1 LVTPIE
7 PNGFQYGGRRAA
19 VDGLVNVMA
28 SNQGMHASEDE
39 ANDTIE
45 RVALSGAEAIRSIIA
60 DRKDLRTQL
69 DAQQREIAAL
79 NAVNEELHRRIVL
92 LRHHFV
98 ELGNKAVDLI
108 EQLDQATREAMR
120 DDTSIGSA
128 VPDADPSIAALA
140 QKFAA
145 PNPTIKK

>member
-1 LVTPIE
+1 MTESL
-7 PNGFQYGGRRAA
+7 FK
-19 VDGLVNVMA
+19 VMA
-28 SNQGMHASEDE
+28 PENGMHASEDE

-45 RVALSGAEAIRSIIA
+45 SVALSGAEAIRSIIT
-60 DRKDLRTQL
+60 DRKNLRTQF
-69 DAQQREIAAL
+69 DAQQRDLVAL
-79 NAVNEELHRRIVL
+79 NAVNEELRRRIVL

-108 EQLDQATREAMR
+108 EQLDQATREAMQ
-120 DDTSIGSA
+120 DDTPIGSA